1 MTVLNFSFA
10 TLKDPALF
18 DDYVR
23 QAAKLMAQ
31 QDVEVVLR
39 GRFAAT
45 LKGPAK
51 PPHVAAVF
59 RYRSLEAAR
68 AFYESAAYQALVP
81 LRNRACDMDIR
92 FYEE

>member
-51 PPHVAAVF
+51 ASPHAPDDLGSTADDVVG
-59 RYRSLEAAR
+59 
-68 AFYESAAYQALVP
+68 
-81 LRNRACDMDIR
+81 
-92 FYEE
+92 